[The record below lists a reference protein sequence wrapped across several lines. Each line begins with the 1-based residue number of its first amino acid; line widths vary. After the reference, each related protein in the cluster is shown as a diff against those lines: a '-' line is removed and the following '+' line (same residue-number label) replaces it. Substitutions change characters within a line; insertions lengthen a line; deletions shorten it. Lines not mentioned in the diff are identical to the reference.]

1 MKERDKMQGYQD
13 GKIISN
19 LEISQNIYKV
29 SLEGDFEGHPGQ
41 FYMIRGWNG
50 LDPFLARPISI
61 SDLED
66 GKITFLYEVR
76 GRGTHIISELKE
88 GDKLTILGPLGNG
101 FDLDLEGKIALVAG
115 GVGIAPMYY
124 LSKRLEN
131 KADLYAG
138 FRSDVY
144 LMDEFREHTENIH
157 ISTEDGSCGHE
168 GYIIDIFNPED
179 YDYVLSCGPTPMLKA
194 LMAKC
199 KGIVPVYSSMESR
212 MGCGIGTCLAC
223 SIETVRGRER
233 VCKEGPVFL
242 AEEVIFD
249 E

>member
-1 MKERDKMQGYQD
+1 MKEIVVKKGYQD
-13 GKIISN
+13 GRIISN
-19 LEISQNIYKV
+19 IEISPNIYKV
-29 SLEGDFEGHPGQ
+29 ILEGNFQGQPGQ
-41 FYMIRGWNG
+41 FFMIRGWNG

-61 SDLED
+61 SNLEENQ
-66 GKITFLYEVR
+66 ITFLYEVR

-88 GDKLTILGPLGNG
+88 GDKLSILGPLGNG
-101 FDLDLEGKIALVAG
+101 FDLDLKGKIAIVAG

-124 LSKRLEN
+124 LSEKLKN

-138 FRSDVY
+138 FRSDIY
-144 LMDEFREHTENIH
+144 LIDEFKKGIENIY

-168 GYIIDIFNPED
+168 GYIIDIFNPKD

-199 KGIVPVYSSMESR
+199 KGIVPVYTSMESR
-212 MGCGIGTCLAC
+212 MGCGIGSCLAC
-223 SIETVRGRER
+223 SIETVRGMER